1 MAGERLD
8 KVLAKH
14 GFGSRKD
21 AQRLVRREGVLLN
34 GQLCRSPDQHIDLD
48 SDMLEVAGQVL
59 QLRRHLHLMMNKCGG
74 VVCSAK
80 DGLHRTVF
88 DLLEEELRHQFLG
101 GSLHLVGRLDIDT
114 EGLLIFTTDG
124 TMTHRL
130 TSPKNHVAKKYLVGL
145 RDRVEPDQ
153 QPQLVERF
161 RRGITIAPEG
171 DDGEHLCQPAAL
183 EWISDRE
190 CHLTITEGRYHQVK
204 RMMAAVGNEVVS
216 LKRIAMGGLSLDASL
231 GSGQYRELTVEE
243 LALLT
248 NPAR

>member
-48 SDMLEVAGQVL
+48 TDILEVAGQVL
-59 QLRRHLHLMMNKCGG
+59 QLRRHLHLMMNKCSG

-130 TSPKNHVAKKYLVGL
+130 TSPKTHTTKKYLVGL

-153 QPQLVERF
+153 QPQLEEQF
-161 RRGITIAPEG
+161 RRGIAIAPEG
-171 DDGEHLCQPAAL
+171 DDGEHLCQPAVL

-231 GSGQYRELTVEE
+231 GSGQYRELTAAE

-248 NPAR
+248 NQTH

>member
-21 AQRLVRREGVLLN
+21 AQKLVRREGVLLN

-48 SDMLEVAGQVL
+48 TDMLEVAGQVL

-145 RDRVEPDQ
+145 RDRVEPDL
-153 QPQLVERF
+153 QPQLVEHF

-171 DDGEHLCQPAAL
+171 DDGEHLCQPAEL

-231 GSGQYRELTVEE
+231 CSGQYRELTAEE

-248 NPAR
+248 NSAR

>member
-21 AQRLVRREGVLLN
+21 AQKLVRREGVLLN

-48 SDMLEVAGQVL
+48 TDILEVGGQVL

-124 TMTHRL
+124 TLTHRL

-145 RDRVEPDQ
+145 RDMVEPDQ
-153 QPQLVERF
+153 QSQLEEQF
-161 RRGITIAPEG
+161 RRGIAIAPEG
-171 DDGEHLCQPAAL
+171 DDGEYLCQPAVL

-204 RMMAAVGNEVVS
+204 RMMVAVGNEVVS

-231 GSGQYRELTVEE
+231 GSGQYRELTAEE

>member
-21 AQRLVRREGVLLN
+21 AQKLVRREGILLN

-48 SDMLEVAGQVL
+48 TDILEVAGQVL
-59 QLRRHLHLMMNKCGG
+59 QLRRHLHLMMNKCSG

-231 GSGQYRELTVEE
+231 GNGQYRELTTAE

-248 NPAR
+248 NQAR

>member
-21 AQRLVRREGVLLN
+21 AQKLVRREGVLLN

-48 SDMLEVAGQVL
+48 NDILEVAGQVL

-80 DGLHRTVF
+80 DGLHPTVF
-88 DLLEEELRHQFLG
+88 DLLDEQLRHQFLG

-114 EGLLIFTTDG
+114 EGLLVFTTDG

-130 TSPKNHVAKKYLVGL
+130 TSPKTHVTKKYLVGL
-145 RDRVEPDQ
+145 RDRVEPDL

-161 RRGITIAPEG
+161 RQGITIAPAG
-171 DDGEHLCQPAAL
+171 DDGEYLCQPAEL

-190 CHLTITEGRYHQVK
+190 CHLAITEGRYHQVK

-216 LKRIAMGGLSLDASL
+216 LKRIAMGGLNLDSSLD
-231 GSGQYRELTVEE
+231 SGQYRELTAEE

-248 NPAR
+248 GHAR

>member
-231 GSGQYRELTVEE
+231 GNGQYRELTTAE

>member
-1 MAGERLD
+1 M
-8 KVLAKH
+8 
-14 GFGSRKD
+14 
-21 AQRLVRREGVLLN
+21 
-34 GQLCRSPDQHIDLD
+34 
-48 SDMLEVAGQVL
+48 
-59 QLRRHLHLMMNKCGG
+59 
-74 VVCSAK
+74 
-80 DGLHRTVF
+80 
-88 DLLEEELRHQFLG
+88 
-101 GSLHLVGRLDIDT
+101 GRLDIDT

-231 GSGQYRELTVEE
+231 GSGQYRELTTAE

-248 NPAR
+248 NQAR

>member
-48 SDMLEVAGQVL
+48 TDMLEVAGQVL
-59 QLRRHLHLMMNKCGG
+59 QLRRHLHLMMNKCSG

-231 GSGQYRELTVEE
+231 GNGQYRELTTAE

-248 NPAR
+248 NQAR

>member
-1 MAGERLD
+1 MTGERLD

-21 AQRLVRREGVLLN
+21 AQKLVRREGVLLN

-48 SDMLEVAGQVL
+48 TDMLEVAGQVL
-59 QLRRHLHLMMNKCGG
+59 QLRRHLHLMMNKCSG

-124 TMTHRL
+124 TMTHLL

-171 DDGEHLCQPAAL
+171 DDGEHLCQPAEL

-231 GSGQYRELTVEE
+231 GSGQYRELTAEE

>member
-21 AQRLVRREGVLLN
+21 AQKLVRREGVLLN

-48 SDMLEVAGQVL
+48 TDMLEVAGQVL

-114 EGLLIFTTDG
+114 EGLLVFTTDG

-130 TSPKNHVAKKYLVGL
+130 TSPKNHVTKKYLVGL
-145 RDRVEPDQ
+145 RDRVERGL
-153 QPQLVERF
+153 QPQLVEGF
-161 RRGITIAPEG
+161 RQGITIAPEG
-171 DDGEHLCQPAAL
+171 DDGEHLCQPAEL
-183 EWISDRE
+183 EWISDRA

-216 LKRIAMGGLSLDASL
+216 LKRISMGGLNLDASL
-231 GSGQYRELTVEE
+231 GSGQYRELTAEE

-248 NPAR
+248 NQAH